1 MDIDN
6 QRKMTSLH
14 IRPGLIMGLVLVCL
28 TLAVYVHV
36 RDFDFCNY
44 DDDQYVYQNPWV
56 LNGFSA
62 QGVSWAF
69 TNMHASNWHPLTWLS
84 HMADSQLYGMN
95 AGNHHL
101 TNVILHIL
109 NTLLLFAAFC
119 RMTGMRWQS
128 FFLAALFALHPLHVE
143 SVAWV
148 AERKDLLST
157 FFMLLALNS
166 YARYA
171 PDPSRTRYL
180 PVLGFFICGLLSK
193 PMVVTFPVLLLL
205 LDYWP
210 LGRLSSRATASRKA
224 TALALLAE
232 KAPLLACSALSTAI
246 SFTAQLKGGAVM
258 SLTDAPLQLRLA
270 NGLVSYCAYLR
281 DMIAPFR
288 LGLFYP
294 FPDAIPF
301 SVAAFAGATVLAIT
315 LFVLRQRNKQPWLV
329 VGWLWYLVTLLPV
342 IGIIKIGLQARAD
355 RYTYMSLVGI
365 GIAVIWGLASLWS
378 MSRRSK
384 ALGILCGAALVI
396 ALMVAS
402 YRQVH
407 YWRNSITLFEHTL
420 AVTQNNYI
428 AHNNLGLALIN
439 EGRLAEAIEQCRLSL
454 KINPRCEET
463 YVNLGLAFTRQGD
476 LQQAVQNYHIAL
488 ELKPD
493 FPVAHNNLGMIL
505 AQQGNAADAIKHYN
519 LAIKS
524 SPDYAEAYNNMGN
537 VLLSLN
543 RPAEARDQFLLALQI
558 NPAYAEAHNNLG
570 NAFTIAQ
577 DFDRAQA
584 HYQHAL
590 QLLPNNPDI
599 YCNLGNIYVL
609 KGMLTEAVFCFRTA
623 VRLNPAS
630 DNARRKL
637 ERALQLQQAPSA
649 K

>member
-1 MDIDN
+1 
-6 QRKMTSLH
+6 
-14 IRPGLIMGLVLVCL
+14 MGLVLVCL

-62 QGVSWAF
+62 QGAAWAF

-84 HMADSQLYGMN
+84 HMADSQLYGIN

-148 AERKDLLST
+148 AERKDVLST

-171 PDPSRTRYL
+171 AGPSRTRYL
-180 PVLGFFICGLLSK
+180 PVLGFFICALLSK

-210 LGRLSSRATASRKA
+210 LGRLRSSETAPQKT
-224 TALALLAE
+224 TALALLVE
-232 KAPLLACSALSTAI
+232 KAPLLACAALSTAI
-246 SFTAQLKGGAVM
+246 SFAAQLKGGAVT

-270 NGLVSYCAYLR
+270 NGLVSYCTYLR
-281 DMIAPFR
+281 DMIEPFR

-301 SVAAFAGATVLAIT
+301 SVAALAGATILAIT
-315 LFVLRQRNKQPWLV
+315 LFVLQQRNKQPWLM
-329 VGWLWYLVTLLPV
+329 VGWLWYLVALLPV
-342 IGIIKIGLQARAD
+342 IGIIRIGLQARAD
-355 RYTYMSLVGI
+355 RYTYVSLEGI
-365 GIAVIWGLASLWS
+365 GIAVIWGITSLLRG
-378 MSRRSK
+378 SRRSQ
-384 ALGILCGAALVI
+384 ALGILCGAALVS
-396 ALMVAS
+396 ALMAAS

-420 AVTQNNYI
+420 AVTRNNYI

-439 EGRLAEAIEQCRLSL
+439 EGRLAEAIAQCRLSL
-454 KINPRCEET
+454 KINPRCAET
-463 YVNLGLAFTRQGD
+463 YVNLGLSFTQQGD
-476 LQQAVQNYHIAL
+476 LQLAVLNYRIAL

-493 FPVAHNNLGMIL
+493 FSVAHNNLGMIL
-505 AQQGNAADAIKHYN
+505 DKQGNAADAIKHYT
-519 LAIKS
+519 LAIKN
-524 SPDYAEAYNNMGN
+524 SPGYAEAYNNMGN
-537 VLLSLN
+537 ALLNLN
-543 RPAEARDQFLLALQI
+543 KPAEARDQFLLALQI

-577 DFDRAQA
+577 DFDRALE

-590 QLLPNNPDI
+590 RLLPNNPDI
-599 YCNLGNIYVL
+599 YCNLGNIYAL
-609 KGMLTEAVFCFRTA
+609 KGMLAEAVFCFRTA

-630 DNARRKL
+630 ENARSKL
-637 ERALQLQQAPSA
+637 DRALQLQQAASA
-649 K
+649 Q